1 MFATKSTELALNA
14 PRGPIKPKYELFRW
28 SGEPGWPRRYQEIW
42 AIGDVGT
49 GKCVIGST
57 RILLGDG
64 RYVCADELVSGAVPD
79 AASVYGL
86 DGVKPIVGFHDN
98 GEREVYEL
106 RTEEGYRLRATGN
119 HPMLTL
125 GPGGPTWVS
134 MEKLRPGMH
143 VAVWLGNMATDGF
156 DPHAYLTGLL
166 IGDAY
171 ISKNSILITSVD
183 EETINFLLSYE
194 SPSGVRFVRYNKED
208 SKRPPAFA
216 AVLPSK
222 RMGAKWSY
230 ANAARVLAGE
240 LGLDFALSCD
250 KKVPEKIWRGSL
262 AAKRSFLQGLFDTDG
277 TATSRDGGVELGSCS
292 LELLEGVQ
300 MLLALFGI
308 PSKISRGST
317 FKRKDGTTATHYRL
331 AIRGHFRERFRG
343 RIGFRLSRKQELIG
357 RDYQS
362 GSVGTIPIL
371 GELVREH
378 ARVAYGGLKGTKY
391 EWLRAYSH
399 QKMNPETAR
408 RIVLDITH
416 ETGVWTTYGDAALKI
431 AHPNIYWAT
440 VASVE
445 RVGVERTYDIETTG
459 DHSHITDGLIT
470 HNTSALIDS
479 IFLSLYYYPG
489 ARVAVVRSTLVE
501 LLGSVVPDM
510 QNRLRAMFESG
521 FLEYIRDLQII
532 RASNGSEAHLFGL
545 DTADNKLWGQQ
556 WFRAF
561 VDQGERI
568 RPQMLDL
575 LHSRVRLQVK
585 HKDSKELGTTY
596 VKLTANWDRGRDWV
610 YKRVEDGASPLDK
623 NGDILEKSVKS
634 VIAGKT
640 IESRILVI
648 HSRTTENEEL
658 SEDYYRHLLL
668 AGKIG
673 NRATRGGYNR
683 GDDDAMVFIEYGNQH
698 VTDLIPSV
706 EGRSIYVGLDH
717 GVHHP
722 TVAIFFVRDGE
733 RLYSLREYIRRN
745 APAVQNAEALADIV
759 YDLAGRGAERF
770 FVYAD
775 PSMWN
780 RNAMDADLAS
790 VASVYERTL
799 SELDLPVYFSPAS
812 SRRAGKG
819 NSTASASIEHGIS
832 VVKGLLVRNQLYVN
846 PRLTPKLDE
855 MFAELTYE
863 DIQSDAM
870 TKVDVFDATRYA
882 LSNARLDV
890 EDVDGEI
897 GIMLP
902 VVDYGRREHDTHV

>member
-1 MFATKSTELALNA
+1 V
-14 PRGPIKPKYELFRW
+14 LFR
-28 SGEPGWPRRYQEIW
+28 S
-42 AIGDVGT
+42 
-49 GKCVIGST
+49 
-57 RILLGDG
+57 DG
-64 RYVCADELVSGAVPD
+64 RYVLADELVSGAVPD
-79 AASVYGL
+79 ATSVYGL

-119 HPMLTL
+119 HPVLTL

-143 VAVWLGNMATDGF
+143 VAIWLGNMATDGF

-171 ISKNSILITSVD
+171 ISKNSIVITSVD

-194 SPSGVRFVRYNKED
+194 SPSGVRFVRYTKED

-230 ANAARVLAGE
+230 ANAAGVLAGE

-308 PSKISRGST
+308 PSKISRRST

-331 AIRGHFRERFRG
+331 AIRGHFRERFRD
-343 RIGFRLSRKQELIG
+343 RIGFRLSRKQKLIG

-362 GSVGTIPIL
+362 GSVGVIPIL

-378 ARVAYGGLKGTKY
+378 ARVAYGGLKETKY

-399 QKMNPETAR
+399 QEMNSETAR

-470 HNTSALIDS
+470 HNTSALIDAM
-479 IFLSLYYYPG
+479 FFSLYFYPRC
-489 ARVAVVRSTLVE
+489 RVAVLRSTFTE
-501 LLGSVVPDM
+501 LNSSLIPDI
-510 QNRLRAMFESG
+510 QARLRPLFEEG
-521 FLEYIRDLQII
+521 FLEYIRDLGVI
-532 RASNGSEAHLFGL
+532 RAANGSEAHLFGI

-561 VDQGERI
+561 VDQGERV
-568 RPQMLDL
+568 RQDMLDL
-575 LHSRVRLQVK
+575 LHTRVRQQVR
-585 HKDSKELGTTY
+585 HKDTNELGTTY
-596 VKLTANWDRGRDWV
+596 IKLTANWDRGRDWV
-610 YKRVEDGASPLDK
+610 YKRVEEGARALDK
-623 NGDILEKSVKS
+623 KGDLVEKV
-634 VIAGKT
+634 VRRTVAGRT
-640 IESRILVI
+640 YESRILAI

-658 SEDYYRHLLL
+658 TEDYFKHLIL
-668 AGKIG
+668 AGKLAE
-673 NRATRGGYNR
+673 RAVRGGYTR
-683 GDDDAMVFIEYGNQH
+683 GDDDYLVFVEYSNDH
-698 VTDLIPSV
+698 ITDIYPDLAERPV
-706 EGRSIYVGLDH
+706 YVGLDH

-722 TVAIFFVRDGE
+722 TVALFFVRDWDGV
-733 RLYSLREYIRRN
+733 YYPVREYVRRN
-745 APAVQNAEALADIV
+745 APASHNAEAVADII
-759 YDLAGRGAERF
+759 YDLASRGATSF
-770 FVYAD
+770 HVYAD
-775 PSMWN
+775 PAMWQ
-780 RNAMDADLAS
+780 RNAMDANLSS
-790 VASVYERTL
+790 VASVYEEVLHTL
-799 SELDLPVYFSPAS
+799 EVPVYFSPAFG
-812 SRRAGKG
+812 RRKVVRDLAVGG
-819 NSTASASIEHGIS
+819 TTTSTATIEYGIS
-832 VVKGLLVRNQLYVN
+832 VIKELLRRKKLLVN
-846 PRLTPKLDE
+846 PRLTPKVDE
-855 MFAELTYE
+855 VLTELTYP
-863 DIQSDAM
+863 DIQGDAM
-870 TKVDVFDATRYA
+870 TKVDVFDAMRYA
-882 LSNARLDV
+882 LTNARMYD
-890 EDVDGEI
+890 EDDGSLEEAVRPRPFTI
-897 GIMLP
+897 
-902 VVDYGRREHDTHV
+902 RR

>member
-1 MFATKSTELALNA
+1 MNTIKELKLSA

-28 SGEPGWPRRYQEIW
+28 AGEPGWPRRYQEIW

-64 RYVCADELVSGAVPD
+64 RYVRADELVSGAVPD

-119 HPMLTL
+119 HPVLTL

-171 ISKNSILITSVD
+171 ISKNSIVITSVD

-194 SPSGVRFVRYNKED
+194 SPSGVRVVRYNKGD

-222 RMGAKWSY
+222 RMGAKWGY

-331 AIRGHFRERFRG
+331 AIRGHFRERFRD
-343 RIGFRLSRKQELIG
+343 RIGFRLSRKQKLIG

-445 RVGVERTYDIETTG
+445 CVGVERTYDIETTG

-489 ARVAVVRSTLVE
+489 SRVAVVRSTLVE

-510 QNRLRAMFESG
+510 MNRLRPMFESG

-532 RASNGSEAHLFGL
+532 RAANGSEAHLFGL

-575 LHSRVRLQVK
+575 LHTRTRLQVR
-585 HKDSKELGTTY
+585 HKDSGEIGTTFI
-596 VKLTANWDRGRDWV
+596 KLTANWDRGRDWV
-610 YKRVEDGASPLDK
+610 YKRVEDGGVPLDK
-623 NGDILEKSVKS
+623 NGDIVEKVVRSV
-634 VIAGKT
+634 VAGKS
-640 IESRILVI
+640 IESRILAI

-658 SEDYYRHLLL
+658 TEDYYRHLLL

-673 NRATRGGYNR
+673 QRAVRGGYD
-683 GDDDAMVFIEYGNQH
+683 GEHDELVFHEY
-698 VTDLIPSV
+698 SV
-706 EGRSIYVGLDH
+706 KNIYDYEPEIEGRPVYVGIDH
-717 GVHHP
+717 GVAHP
-722 TVAIFFVRDGE
+722 TVAVFFVREGS
-733 RLYSLREYIRRN
+733 RVYAVREYVQYN
-745 APAVQNAEALADIV
+745 APDELNASNIAGIIGDLLA
-759 YDLAGRGAERF
+759 AGASS
-770 FVYAD
+770 VHAYMDKAA
-775 PSMWN
+775 WN
-780 RNAMDADLAS
+780 RQTVSAELDS
-790 VASVYERTL
+790 PASVYASVFAREGI
-799 SELDLPVYFSPAS
+799 PVYLNPAN
-812 SRRAGKG
+812 RVGR
-819 NSTASASIEHGIS
+819 SASGTRIPLSDVEYGIS
-832 VVKGLLVRNQLYVN
+832 VMKGLLLNRRLFVN
-846 PRLTPKLDE
+846 PKLTPRLDD
-855 MFAELTYE
+855 MLTEFTRE
-863 DIQSDAM
+863 DLERRPAPKIDI
-870 TKVDVFDATRYA
+870 FDAARYA
-882 LSNARLDV
+882 LINIGNYYDGDV
-890 EDVDGEI
+890 EGE
-897 GIMLP
+897 GITALP
-902 VVDYGRREHDTHV
+902 VIDYRRRVHAG

>member
-1 MFATKSTELALNA
+1 MVELELKRPKGLEA
-14 PRGPIKPKYELFRW
+14 KYELFR
-28 SGEPGWPRRYQEIW
+28 SVGEPGWPQKYQEVW

-64 RYVCADELVSGAVPD
+64 RYVRADELVSGAVPD
-79 AASVYGL
+79 ATSVYGL

-119 HPMLTL
+119 HPVLTL

-134 MEKLRPGMH
+134 TEKLRPGMH

-171 ISKNSILITSVD
+171 ISKNSIVITSVD
-183 EETINFLLSYE
+183 EEIINFLLSYE
-194 SPSGVRFVRYNKED
+194 SPSGVRFVRHNRED

-240 LGLDFALSCD
+240 LGLDFALLCD

-277 TATSRDGGVELGSCS
+277 TATSRDGGIELGSCS

-308 PSKISRGST
+308 PSKISRRST
-317 FKRKDGTTATHYRL
+317 FKRKDGTTATRYRL
-331 AIRGHFRERFRG
+331 AILGHFRERFRG
-343 RIGFRLSRKQELIG
+343 RIGFRLSRKQKLIG
-357 RDYQS
+357 GDYQS
-362 GSVGTIPIL
+362 GSVGAIPIL

-391 EWLRAYSH
+391 EWLRAYAH

-440 VASVE
+440 VASVK

-470 HNTSALIDS
+470 HNTTALIDAMLFS
-479 IFLSLYYYPG
+479 VVNYPR
-489 ARVAVVRSTLVE
+489 ARVAAVRSTLVE
-501 LLGSVVPDM
+501 LQGSLIPDI
-510 QNRLRAMFESG
+510 QNRLRPLFESG
-521 FLEYIRDLQII
+521 YLDYIRDLNII
-532 RASNGSEAHLFGL
+532 RVANGSEIHLFGL
-545 DTADNKLWGQQ
+545 DSADNKLWGQQ

-568 RPQMLDL
+568 NPQMLDL
-575 LHSRVRLQVK
+575 LHSRVRLQVR
-585 HKDSKELGTTY
+585 HKDTKALGSTHI
-596 VKLTANWDRGRDWV
+596 KLTANWDRGRDWV
-610 YKRVEDGASPLDK
+610 WRRVEDGAKALDPK
-623 NGDILEKSVKS
+623 GDILEKTIVGQ
-634 VIAGKT
+634 VAGKRL
-640 IESRILVI
+640 ESNVLVI
-648 HSRTTENEEL
+648 HSRTEENQEL
-658 SEDYYRHLLL
+658 TEDYFRHLIL
-668 AGKIG
+668 AGKLG
-673 NRATRGGYNR
+673 ARAVRGGYDR
-683 GDDDAMVFIEYGNQH
+683 GELDNLVFVEYSHEN
-698 VTDLIPSV
+698 VTDIVPEV
-706 EGRSIYVGLDH
+706 AGRPVYVGLDH
-717 GVHHP
+717 GVYHP
-722 TVAIFFVRDGE
+722 TVALFFLRDTDG
-733 RLYSLREYIRRN
+733 RLFALREYIRRN
-745 APAVQNAEALADIV
+745 APATHNAEAVADII
-759 YDLAGRGAERF
+759 YELAERGATRF
-770 FVYAD
+770 AVYAD
-775 PSMWN
+775 PSMWA
-780 RNAMDADLAS
+780 RNAMDAELAS
-790 VASVYERTL
+790 IASVYEATFA
-799 SELDLPVYFSPAS
+799 DLPVPVTLLPAFG
-812 SRRAGKG
+812 RRKSVGNLPTGKLTRG
-819 NSTASASIEHGIS
+819 TIEHGIAA
-832 VVKGLLVRNQLYVN
+832 VKDLLSLRKLLIN
-846 PRLTPKLDE
+846 PRLTPRLDE
-855 MFAELTYE
+855 VLSEITYPDVE
-863 DIQSDAM
+863 GDTM
-870 TKVDVFDATRYA
+870 VKVDIFDALRYA
-882 LSNARLDV
+882 LTNVRTHDDE
-890 EDVDGEI
+890 EDGYESEMYRSRPFTI
-897 GIMLP
+897 
-902 VVDYGRREHDTHV
+902 RRSL

>member
-1 MFATKSTELALNA
+1 MSGTAELQLN
-14 PRGPIKPKYELFRW
+14 PPKGPIRAKYELFRW
-28 SGEPGWPRRYQEIW
+28 LGEPGWPQKYQEIW

-79 AASVYGL
+79 ATSVYGL

-106 RTEEGYRLRATGN
+106 CTEEGYRLRATGN
-119 HPMLTL
+119 HPVLTL

-143 VAVWLGNMATDGF
+143 VAIWLGNMATDGF

-166 IGDAY
+166 IGDAH
-171 ISKNSILITSVD
+171 ISKNSIVITSVD

-194 SPSGVRFVRYNKED
+194 SPSGVRFVRKNRGDPKC
-208 SKRPPAFA
+208 PPAFA

-222 RMGAKWSY
+222 RMGVKWSY

-277 TATSRDGGVELGSCS
+277 TAISRDGGVELGSCS

-308 PSKISRGST
+308 PSKISRRST
-317 FKRKDGTTATHYRL
+317 FKRRDGTTVTHYRL
-331 AIRGHFRERFRG
+331 AIRGHFRERFRS
-343 RIGFRLSRKQELIG
+343 RIGFRLSRKQKLIG

-378 ARVAYGGLKGTKY
+378 ARVTYGGLKGTKY

-479 IFLSLYYYPG
+479 VFYSVHFYPKS
-489 ARVAVVRSTLVE
+489 RVAVMRSTLVE
-501 LLGSVVPDM
+501 LQSSLIPDL
-510 QNRLRAMFESG
+510 QRRLAPLFENG
-521 FLEYIRDLQII
+521 YMDYIRDLNII
-532 RASNGSEAHLFGL
+532 RVANGSEVHLFGL

-561 VDQGERI
+561 IDQGERVK
-568 RPQMLDL
+568 PQLLDL
-575 LHSRVRLQVK
+575 LHTRIRLQVR
-585 HKDSKELGTTY
+585 HKDTKELGSTY
-596 VKLTANWDRGRDWV
+596 VKITANWDRGRDWV
-610 YKRVEDGASPLDK
+610 YKRVVEGAAHLDRK
-623 NGDILEKSVKS
+623 GDLVEKELSGEVANKRLS
-634 VIAGKT
+634 
-640 IESRILVI
+640 SRLLAIF
-648 HSRTTENEEL
+648 SYTEENEEL
-658 SEDYYRHLLL
+658 TEDYFRHLIL

-673 NRATRGGYNR
+673 KRAVRGGYER
-683 GDDDAMVFIEYGNQH
+683 GSEEGLVFWEYSHQN
-698 VTDLIPSV
+698 VTDITPEVSGKTV
-706 EGRSIYVGLDH
+706 YVGIDH
-717 GVHHP
+717 GLSHP
-722 TVAIFFVRDGE
+722 TVAVFLVRDRGC
-733 RLYSLREYIRRN
+733 LISVHEYVRRGSS
-745 APAVQNAEALADIV
+745 VQENAEAIGDIMAHLYNQGV
-759 YDLAGRGAERF
+759 QHFL
-770 FVYAD
+770 VYAD
-775 PSMWN
+775 RSMWA
-780 RNAMDADLAS
+780 RQAISAS
-790 VASVYERTL
+790 LSTIASEYERVFYRMRV
-799 SELDLPVYFSPAS
+799 PVYFSPANT
-812 SRRAGKG
+812 AGNKE
-819 NSTASASIEHGIS
+819 SIEYGIS
-832 VVKGLLVRNQLYVN
+832 VMKQLILNRKLLVN
-846 PRLTPKLDE
+846 PKLTPNLDE
-855 MFAELTYE
+855 MLTDITYE
-863 DIQSDAM
+863 DIEKDAIIK
-870 TKVDVFDATRYA
+870 TDVFDALRYA
-882 LSNARLDV
+882 VINARLD
-890 EDVDGEI
+890 DDDDWGDGQPATAFHVPD
-897 GIMLP
+897 LL
-902 VVDYGRREHDTHV
+902 RRIHD